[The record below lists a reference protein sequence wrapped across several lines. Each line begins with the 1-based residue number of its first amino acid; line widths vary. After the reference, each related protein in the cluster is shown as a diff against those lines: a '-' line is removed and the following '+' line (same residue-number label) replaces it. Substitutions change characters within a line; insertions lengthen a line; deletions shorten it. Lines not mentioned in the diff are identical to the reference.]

1 MQLILASSSVYRR
14 NLLKR
19 LALPFFCI
27 TPDVDEAIVAA
38 EAPDMRA
45 SRLARLKAESVTLE
59 QTPTPTLVIG
69 SDQVAC
75 LDGLILRKPGTV
87 EQAVAQ
93 LAICSGKRIRFWT
106 AISVISNRGDHW
118 HGMIHSDVTLRR
130 LSHKEVQR
138 YIELDQP
145 LSCAGSFKWESLGI
159 SLFQRLETEDPTA
172 LEGLPLI
179 TLCGLLREAGLSVPL
194 ASEPQ

>member
-38 EAPDMRA
+38 EAPDVRA
-45 SRLARLKAESVTLE
+45 SRLARLKAESVTPE

-93 LAICSGKRIRFWT
+93 AKEKATCVTMEI
-106 AISVISNRGDHW
+106 ARGPAED
-118 HGMIHSDVTLRR
+118 SDVIAPPPPKPKQFEFLKKRTGALR
-130 LSHKEVQR
+130 
-138 YIELDQP
+138 
-145 LSCAGSFKWESLGI
+145 
-159 SLFQRLETEDPTA
+159 
-172 LEGLPLI
+172 
-179 TLCGLLREAGLSVPL
+179 
-194 ASEPQ
+194 